1 MKRTDL
7 DLASRALGGSVRVVS
22 DEFFAPRES
31 LIQSWA
37 PGHDKLEF
45 GPHGK
50 IYDGWETR
58 RRRTPGYDW
67 AVVALGVP
75 GVLHEIVVDTAWF
88 TGNYPPEISVEATW
102 LDGSPSDA
110 ELAAA
115 EWVTVVPHSAA
126 RGNTAN
132 TYRVHNHWAFSHVRL
147 NIYPD
152 GGVARLRVHGTAVP
166 DPRVLGS
173 RIDLAALH
181 NGGDIAECSD
191 MFYSD
196 ARQVLYPGVAR
207 SMSEGWE
214 TARRRTT
221 GNDYLVVTLA
231 GPSRLSYV
239 DIDTGCFLGN
249 APGRVQ
255 LSGRTDDEAPWEIIL
270 PESTISPDAHNRF
283 RLDSA
288 GAPGKRWS
296 AVRVDVFPDGG
307 FSRLHLMGEL
317 AEESLAEAIANWLR
331 LLPSAAYGRILAGM
345 GIERVPVRELTAAQ
359 LVGFAW

>member
-7 DLASRALGGSVRVVS
+7 DLASRALGGSVRCVS
-22 DEFFAPRES
+22 DEFFAPCEA
-31 LIQSWA
+31 LIQPWI
-37 PGHDKLEF
+37 PLHDTTEF

-58 RRRTPGYDW
+58 RRRTTGYDW

-75 GVLHEIVVDTAWF
+75 GVLHEIVVDTAFF
-88 TGNYPPEISVEATW
+88 TGNYPPEVSVEATW
-102 LDGSPSDA
+102 LDGSPSNQ
-110 ELAAA
+110 ELANA
-115 EWVTVVPHSAA
+115 EWVTVVPQSAA

-132 TYRVHNHWAFSHVRL
+132 TYRVHNRWAFSHVRL
-147 NIYPD
+147 NIFPD
-152 GGVARLRVHGTAVP
+152 GGVARLRVRGSAVP
-166 DPRVLGS
+166 DPRVLGN

-181 NGGDIAECSD
+181 NGGEIAECSD

-214 TARRRTT
+214 TARRRTA

-231 GPSRLSYV
+231 GPARLSYV
-239 DIDTGCFLGN
+239 DIDTGYFLGN
-249 APGRVQ
+249 APGRVR
-255 LSGRTDDEAPWEIIL
+255 LSGRTDEEAPWHEIL
-270 PESTISPDAHNRF
+270 PESTILSDAHNRF
-283 RLDSA
+283 RLTSA
-288 GAPGKRWS
+288 EMVS

-317 AEESLAEAIANWLR
+317 AGEALVSAMANWLR
-331 LLPSAAYGRILAGM
+331 LLPAPAYAAMLAGA
-345 GIERVPVRELTAAQ
+345 GIGQTPVRTLSPEQ
-359 LVGFAW
+359 LLGFAW

>member
-7 DLASRALGGSVRVVS
+7 DLASRTLGGSVRFVS
-22 DEFFAPRES
+22 DEFFAPCEA
-31 LIQSWA
+31 LIQPWA
-37 PGHDKLEF
+37 PLHDKVEF

-75 GVLHEIVVDTAWF
+75 GVLHEIVVDTAFF

-102 LDGSPSDA
+102 LDSSPSNE

-115 EWVTVVPHSAA
+115 EWIPVVPQSAA

-132 TYRVHNHWAFSHVRL
+132 TYRVHHHWAFSHVRL
-147 NIYPD
+147 NIFPD
-152 GGVARLRVHGTAVP
+152 GGVARLRVRGTPVP
-166 DPRVLGS
+166 DPRVLNH
-173 RIDLAALH
+173 RIDLAALV

-214 TARRRTT
+214 TARRRTA

-231 GPSRLSYV
+231 GPATLSYV
-239 DIDTGCFLGN
+239 DIDTGYFLGN
-249 APGRVQ
+249 APGRVR
-255 LSGRTDDEAPWEIIL
+255 LSGRVDEESPWQQLL
-270 PESTISPDAHNRF
+270 PESAVVPDSHNRF
-283 RLDSA
+283 RLG
-288 GAPGKRWS
+288 GAQAVS

-307 FSRLHLMGEL
+307 FSRLHLIGEL
-317 AEESLAEAIANWLR
+317 ADSSLADAIANWLR
-331 LLPSAAYGRILAGM
+331 LLPTAAYSRVLATA
-345 GIERVPVRELTAAQ
+345 GIDQVPVRALSTEQ
-359 LVGFAW
+359 LRSLAW

>member
-7 DLASRALGGSVRVVS
+7 DLASRALGGSVRWVS
-22 DEFFAPRES
+22 DEFFAPCEA
-31 LIQSWA
+31 LIQPWA
-37 PGHDKLEF
+37 PLHDMLEF

-67 AVVALGVP
+67 AIVALGIP
-75 GVLHEIVVDTAWF
+75 GTLHEIVVDTAWF
-88 TGNYPPEISVEATW
+88 TGNYPPEVSVEATW
-102 LDGSPSDA
+102 LDGNPSN
-110 ELAAA
+110 EQLAAA
-115 EWVTVVPHSAA
+115 EWVTVVPQSAA

-132 TYRVHNHWAFSHVRL
+132 TYRVHNHYAFSHVRL
-147 NIYPD
+147 NIFPD
-152 GGVARLRVHGTAVP
+152 GGVARLRVLGTPVP

-173 RIDLAALH
+173 RTDLAALH

-214 TARRRTT
+214 TARRRTA

-231 GPSRLSYV
+231 GPSHLSYV
-239 DIDTGCFLGN
+239 DIDTGYFLGN
-249 APGRVQ
+249 APGRAR
-255 LSGRTDDEAPWEIIL
+255 LSGRVDEEAPWREIL
-270 PESTISPDAHNRF
+270 PESAITPDGHNRF
-283 RLDSA
+283 RLDSTLA
-288 GAPGKRWS
+288 VS

-317 AEESLAEAIANWLR
+317 AQDALADAIAHWLR
-331 LLPSAAYGRILAGM
+331 LLPPPAYGTILAGA
-345 GIERVPVRELTAAQ
+345 GIERVPVRTLTAEQ
-359 LVGFAW
+359 LLALAW